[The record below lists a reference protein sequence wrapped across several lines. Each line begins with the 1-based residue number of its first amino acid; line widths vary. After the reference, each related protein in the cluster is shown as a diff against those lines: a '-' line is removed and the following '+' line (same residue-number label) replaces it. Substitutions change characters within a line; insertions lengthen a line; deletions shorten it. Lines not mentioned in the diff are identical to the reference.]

1 MLKLL
6 GLSVCANSVRKTDCC
21 CCAAVRGTQAQL
33 CEPARAIF
41 AVPLG
46 PLVVTL
52 WFSVLCMCSKVW
64 LAARVT
70 ACGLLRTASSAS
82 SAQSSRR
89 LRSVRAAA
97 PVLLAHAVFTKNI
110 IFSMGPKLRHP
121 TVVPRAR
128 HCQSVLRV
136 HTQRFRNF
144 SEVIPVFGAC

>member
-1 MLKLL
+1 VLKLL
-6 GLSVCANSVRKTDCC
+6 GFSANSVRETDCC

-33 CEPARAIF
+33 CDPTRAIF
-41 AVPLG
+41 AVLLG
-46 PLVVTL
+46 PLVVNL
-52 WFSVLCMCSKVW
+52 WLSVLCMRSKAW
-64 LAARVT
+64 LAVRVT
-70 ACGLLRTASSAS
+70 ACGLPRTAS

-97 PVLLAHAVFTKNI
+97 PVLLAHAVVTKTI

-136 HTQRFRNF
+136 HTLRFRNF